1 MGAASQLHK
10 AGVFENP
17 DSKKPEVPR
26 MAGSIE
32 TKAPS
37 EGRDYRS
44 VGDFRDFR

>member
-44 VGDFRDFR
+44 VGDFRSFK